1 MSDGRPWPVWVDGAL
16 GEPGAPAIA
25 AEDPGF
31 LLGVAVF
38 DTLLCEDGRLFFV
51 EEHLERLRLGA
62 RTIEV
67 ELADE
72 ALLRRGLGEVARALD
87 GRAAAVRITLTPGAP
102 GRGPSMVITT
112 REWVPPPPE
121 GVSVLL
127 VERAKVPGQEIE
139 ALKSTSRVRNVLARR
154 RAQARGAYEAL
165 LGTDDGDY
173 AEGTVSNLFLA
184 RDGELQTPPLERGCL
199 AGILREKLID
209 LARGL
214 GIPLREAPVVREDLA
229 AADEVF
235 LTNSLGRLIPVHTVL
250 DLRED
255 LPRGGGPL
263 CRALRGALEGLE
275 RERRAADGT
284 NPGFQG

>member
-1 MSDGRPWPVWVDGAL
+1 MSDERPWPVWVDGAL
-16 GEPGAPAIA
+16 REPGAPAIA

-38 DTLLCEDGRLFFV
+38 DTLLCEDGQLFFV

-112 REWVPPPPE
+112 REWVPPPPA

-139 ALKSTSRVRNVLARR
+139 ALKSTSRVRNLLAPR
-154 RAQARGAYEAL
+154 RAPECP
-165 LGTDDGDY
+165 
-173 AEGTVSNLFLA
+173 S
-184 RDGELQTPPLERGCL
+184 ERSPG
-199 AGILREKLID
+199 
-209 LARGL
+209 
-214 GIPLREAPVVREDLA
+214 
-229 AADEVF
+229 
-235 LTNSLGRLIPVHTVL
+235 SW
-250 DLRED
+250 
-255 LPRGGGPL
+255 
-263 CRALRGALEGLE
+263 CR
-275 RERRAADGT
+275 
-284 NPGFQG
+284 